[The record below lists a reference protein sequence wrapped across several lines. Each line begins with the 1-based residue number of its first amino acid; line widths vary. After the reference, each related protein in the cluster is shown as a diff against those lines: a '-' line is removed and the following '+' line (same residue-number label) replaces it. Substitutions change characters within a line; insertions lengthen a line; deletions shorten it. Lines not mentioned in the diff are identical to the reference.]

1 MLNPKASQHFSS
13 CIFARSHQFLPFR
26 HFSNLCWLFFLKIKY
41 EGSLL
46 ICLAKCLFTGSCRHL
61 SRYNSIFWSGSKN
74 VSDFIEKVMSI
85 VNKEKLKQ
93 NNDRN
98 FCDPT
103 LDWLNDTEL
112 VMDDQQKF
120 SELIALLVVQ
130 CEIEWVLPPVYML
143 IYLLPAHV
151 FSKR

>member
-1 MLNPKASQHFSS
+1 
-13 CIFARSHQFLPFR
+13 
-26 HFSNLCWLFFLKIKY
+26 
-41 EGSLL
+41 
-46 ICLAKCLFTGSCRHL
+46 
-61 SRYNSIFWSGSKN
+61 
-74 VSDFIEKVMSI
+74 MSI

-98 FCDPT
+98 FCDPK

-143 IYLLPAHV
+143 IYFVAGSCLFQKVKKLMT
-151 FSKR
+151 